1 MEALISKPD
10 AAQPLHKKCK
20 TSHPT
25 AVTRAHQ
32 GSNPLDKT
40 LNSVSKH
47 TSIPRTL
54 QDIVAL
60 PENAPNLKHVANKKL
75 RRHWDQQSVQSARAK
90 VLLEDAEMSLMGEA
104 RAWRD

>member
-10 AAQPLHKKCK
+10 AAQPLHKKHK

-25 AVTRAHQ
+25 AAKRLHQ

-47 TSIPRTL
+47 TSIPKSL
-54 QDIVAL
+54 QDIVPL
-60 PENAPNLKHVANKKL
+60 PENVPNHKHVANKSSG
-75 RRHWDQQSVQSARAK
+75 HT
-90 VLLEDAEMSLMGEA
+90 
-104 RAWRD
+104 